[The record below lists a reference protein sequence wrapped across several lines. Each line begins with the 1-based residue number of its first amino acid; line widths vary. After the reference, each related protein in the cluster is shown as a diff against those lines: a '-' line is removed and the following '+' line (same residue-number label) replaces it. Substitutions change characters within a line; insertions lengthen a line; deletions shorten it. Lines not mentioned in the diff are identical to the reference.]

1 MNEHLEHMVS
11 HIARYAM
18 MPHWVE
24 EMRRWTLELQKEH
37 PTVFDGLGA
46 SVASRIAYL
55 KEQAKTGGSHEDRN

>member
-1 MNEHLEHMVS
+1 MNENIIN

-37 PTVFDGLGA
+37 PTVFGGLG
-46 SVASRIAYL
+46 VAVAERIKSL
-55 KEQAKTGGSHEDRN
+55 KERQKNGDSVK

>member
-1 MNEHLEHMVS
+1 MNENLIN

-37 PTVFDGLGA
+37 PTVFGGLGA
-46 SVASRIAYL
+46 AVAERIKSL
-55 KEQAKTGGSHEDRN
+55 KEQANIGE

>member
-1 MNEHLEHMVS
+1 MNEQLIN

-37 PTVFDGLGA
+37 PTVFGGLGA
-46 SVASRIAYL
+46 AVAERIKSL
-55 KEQAKTGGSHEDRN
+55 KEQAKIGE

>member
-1 MNEHLEHMVS
+1 MNENLIN

-37 PTVFDGLGA
+37 PTVFGGLGA
-46 SVASRIAYL
+46 AVADRIKSL
-55 KEQAKTGGSHEDRN
+55 KEQAKTGE